1 MGAHM
6 LHSQWVVEARVA
18 ITVAVSTESACW
30 AIWAIGVWSKLLCE
44 LLLLCDGILDSL
56 LLGRHIVLILLL
68 LSSNKLLVLLF
79 LRLHELLALR
89 FGIVE
94 GLLFGLTDLL
104 DLFGSHAVRA
114 VWVAGSVEARAV
126 PTIRTAGGA
135 VAVAVASVWGGVWKQ
150 RHCDARWPPC

>member
-1 MGAHM
+1 MA
-6 LHSQWVVEARVA
+6 S
-18 ITVAVSTESACW
+18 STA
-30 AIWAIGVWSKLLCE
+30 
-44 LLLLCDGILDSL
+44 

-79 LRLHELLALR
+79 LRLHELLALG

-104 DLFGSHAVRA
+104 DLFGSHAIWA

-126 PTIRTAGGA
+126 PTIRTAGSGGAVA

-150 RHCDARWPPC
+150 RHCDARWPH

>member
-30 AIWAIGVWSKLLCE
+30 AIRAIGVWSKLLCE

-56 LLGRHIVLILLL
+56 LLGRHIVLVLLL
-68 LSSNKLLVLLF
+68 LS
-79 LRLHELLALR
+79 LHELLALR

>member
-1 MGAHM
+1 MGGHM
-6 LHSQWVVEARVA
+6 LHSHMGARHSSQDSRSRSR
-18 ITVAVSTESACW
+18 IQESACW
-30 AIWAIGVWSKLLCE
+30 AIWAIVVWSKLLCE

-56 LLGRHIVLILLL
+56 LLGSHILLI
-68 LSSNKLLVLLF
+68 LLF
-79 LRLHELLALR
+79 LRLHELLALG

-126 PTIRTAGGA
+126 PTI
-135 VAVAVASVWGGVWKQ
+135 
-150 RHCDARWPPC
+150 